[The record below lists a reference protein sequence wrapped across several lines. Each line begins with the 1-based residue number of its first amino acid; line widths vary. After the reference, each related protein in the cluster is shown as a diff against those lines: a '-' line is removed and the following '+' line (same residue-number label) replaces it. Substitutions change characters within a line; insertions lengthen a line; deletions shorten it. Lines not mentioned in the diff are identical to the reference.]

1 MARRVARLLLILC
14 AAVDAGN
21 WELPAEV
28 EAEVG
33 TAYQDD
39 FLKACDG
46 GDEKV
51 VKKLLRTQ
59 KDSIDLAGARDK
71 FGQSALTLARVGR
84 HTAVERTVLAAL
96 RRLPSWRQA
105 LSHDQMAE
113 WIEQHTGASRAR
125 APRPRRARHARARAR
140 GVPSRQPGVARDVGH
155 VRKPRVLRG
164 PPAVPGA
171 PRRRARAGQPFAPSA
186 PLCEHTGC
194 DRKGAAF
201 TSSVR

>member
-125 APRPRRARHARARAR
+125 APRTRRARHARARAR
-140 GVPSRQPGVARDVGH
+140 RPEQATWSGS
-155 VRKPRVLRG
+155 
-164 PPAVPGA
+164 
-171 PRRRARAGQPFAPSA
+171 
-186 PLCEHTGC
+186 
-194 DRKGAAF
+194 
-201 TSSVR
+201 

>member
-71 FGQSALTLARVGR
+71 FGQSALTLARVSVSES
-84 HTAVERTVLAAL
+84 ASL
-96 RRLPSWRQA
+96 RACPP
-105 LSHDQMAE
+105 
-113 WIEQHTGASRAR
+113 R
-125 APRPRRARHARARAR
+125 APGRCC
-140 GVPSRQPGVARDVGH
+140 
-155 VRKPRVLRG
+155 
-164 PPAVPGA
+164 PP
-171 PRRRARAGQPFAPSA
+171 
-186 PLCEHTGC
+186 
-194 DRKGAAF
+194 
-201 TSSVR
+201 

>member
-71 FGQSALTLARVGR
+71 FGQSALTLARTRRHEEWRGR
-84 HTAVERTVLAAL
+84 VVL
-96 RRLPSWRQA
+96 
-105 LSHDQMAE
+105 
-113 WIEQHTGASRAR
+113 
-125 APRPRRARHARARAR
+125 
-140 GVPSRQPGVARDVGH
+140 VVCGH
-155 VRKPRVLRG
+155 GRYRNAKV
-164 PPAVPGA
+164 
-171 PRRRARAGQPFAPSA
+171 
-186 PLCEHTGC
+186 
-194 DRKGAAF
+194 
-201 TSSVR
+201 